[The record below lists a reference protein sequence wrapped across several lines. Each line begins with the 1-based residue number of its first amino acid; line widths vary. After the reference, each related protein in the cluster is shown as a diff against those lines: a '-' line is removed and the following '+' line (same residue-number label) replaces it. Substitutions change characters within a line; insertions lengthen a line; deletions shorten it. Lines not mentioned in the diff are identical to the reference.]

1 MFKWLEKI
9 VRFPS
14 LNEARKV
21 TVYDVEETERIIS
34 KARHA
39 EERFDT
45 EFNSLMYQLEIAKRK
60 RGEE

>member
-9 VRFPS
+9 VR
-14 LNEARKV
+14 
-21 TVYDVEETERIIS
+21 